1 MDEQMRSFVICLR
14 VSELVGFESIEQ
26 YLPHRVAMQFG
37 FDQDVPGYVS
47 RFNVTKAIAWKNYS
61 RPLSDSDK
69 NLYFPSRFFNADV
82 TTCYANW
89 WKKSLSRPQ
98 GFVKNVVMQKR
109 SGTSS
114 SECRPHSKVPPEFPH
129 PKLVSYTAVTIEKS
143 CDNGS
148 KTSKE
153 NNIVSDDVPSNFV
166 PKLLK
171 TIPSDN
177 SVQDGWKAGGNI
189 DAGAPSSLP
198 SKPNILAPLM
208 SVENFKQELED
219 VEFKDGNE
227 RKEARLS
234 NDRIVE
240 SGTQEESYSDFC
252 EVIAAELEERVSRL
266 ERVHRE
272 QNMARLGLS

>member
-1 MDEQMRSFVICLR
+1 
-14 VSELVGFESIEQ
+14 
-26 YLPHRVAMQFG
+26 MQFG

-129 PKLVSYTAVTIEKS
+129 PKLVSCIAVTIEKS
-143 CDNGS
+143 CDDGS
-148 KTSKE
+148 NTSKGD
-153 NNIVSDDVPSNFV
+153 NIFSDDVPSNFV

-177 SVQDGWKAGGNI
+177 SVQDGWKASGNI
-189 DAGAPSSLP
+189 DAGTGAPSSLP
-198 SKPNILAPLM
+198 PPKLNILTPLM
-208 SVENFKQELED
+208 SAENCKQDLED
-219 VEFKDGNE
+219 VEFKDGH
-227 RKEARLS
+227 
-234 NDRIVE
+234 E
-240 SGTQEESYSDFC
+240 SKSKT
-252 EVIAAELEERVSRL
+252 VK
-266 ERVHRE
+266 
-272 QNMARLGLS
+272 